1 MAHALDPTRHE
12 VAKALGRNAWF
23 KRQPAHLQEAL
34 RAATISVHAEGGR
47 WLYDAGDEAFG
58 LYGVISGSVNIHVQ
72 MGNDDYAL
80 ANIVGPGAIFG
91 YAGRLVGKRRLVTA
105 VVRDEAR
112 LFYVS
117 EARLESIALAHPD
130 LWLHFAELA
139 SEQLVAATRAMVM
152 NARAKPR
159 ERVAMYLRGM
169 MGETGIGDQIGI
181 TQEELAELTGLSRKT
196 VNRVLKELSEKGIIE
211 TGYRKILVITGSTLP
226 SVQKSLNT
234 DT

>member
-1 MAHALDPTRHE
+1 MAPAIDPTRLE
-12 VAKALGRNAWF
+12 IAKALGRNAWF
-23 KRQPAHLQEAL
+23 TRQPIHLQEAL
-34 RAATISVHAEGGR
+34 RAAAISVHAEGGR

-72 MGNDDYAL
+72 MGDGDYAL

-91 YAGRLVGKRRLVTA
+91 YAGRLVGKKRLVTA

-117 EARLESIALAHPD
+117 EARLESIAQAHPD

-139 SEQLVAATRAMVM
+139 SEQLVAATRAMVT
-152 NARAKPR
+152 NARARPR
-159 ERVAMYLRGM
+159 ERVAMYLRGLT
-169 MGETGIGDQIGI
+169 GETNIDSEIGI

-196 VNRVLKELSEKGIIE
+196 VNRVLKELSDTGAIE
-211 TGYRKILVITGSTLP
+211 TGYGQIRVTKNMPLKAI
-226 SVQKSLNT
+226 
-234 DT
+234 

>member
-1 MAHALDPTRHE
+1 MAPALDPTRHE

-34 RAATISVHAEGGR
+34 RAAAISIHAEAGR
-47 WLYDAGDEAFG
+47 WLYDAGDEAYG

-117 EARLESIALAHPD
+117 EARLESVAQAHPD
-130 LWLHFAELA
+130 LWLHFSELA
-139 SEQLVAATRAMVM
+139 SEQLVAATRGMVT

-159 ERVAMYLRGM
+159 ERIAMYLRGL
-169 MGETGIGDQIGI
+169 MGETGIGDQVGI
-181 TQEELAELTGLSRKT
+181 TQEELAELSGLSRKT
-196 VNRVLKELSEKGIIE
+196 VNLVLAELAAWGAVE
-211 TGYRKILVITGSTLP
+211 TGYGKIKVVDADKLTIAAR
-226 SVQKSLNT
+226 
-234 DT
+234 